1 MIGVIEIVK
10 SDGIFLRSRSK
21 KSLDARIQEIE
32 TQRYYCCQY
41 CRVNAVWKVKMKH
54 RGVQ

>member
-10 SDGIFLRSRSK
+10 NDGIFLRSRSK

-32 TQRYYCCQY
+32 TQRYYCCHY
-41 CRVNAVWKVKMKH
+41 CRVNSVWKVKMKH